1 MTLGYM
7 DLIDIY
13 RTFHS
18 KAAEYTLFSAAH
30 KAFSG
35 IDHIWG
41 HETSLGKFKK
51 IKIISNIFSN
61 HNAMRLEIS
70 YKKKK
75 KTAKSTEAKQYAVK
89 QTMNNRIKEEITKY
103 LEEIENKHNNTK
115 SVGCSR
121 SSSKREVYSDT
132 NLKNQQQ
139 EQSQT
144 T

>member
-1 MTLGYM
+1 
-7 DLIDIY
+7 
-13 RTFHS
+13 
-18 KAAEYTLFSAAH
+18 
-30 KAFSG
+30 
-35 IDHIWG
+35 
-41 HETSLGKFKK
+41 
-51 IKIISNIFSN
+51 
-61 HNAMRLEIS
+61 
-70 YKKKK
+70 
-75 KTAKSTEAKQYAVK
+75 
-89 QTMNNRIKEEITKY
+89 MNNRIKEEITKY

>member
-1 MTLGYM
+1 
-7 DLIDIY
+7 
-13 RTFHS
+13 
-18 KAAEYTLFSAAH
+18 
-30 KAFSG
+30 
-35 IDHIWG
+35 
-41 HETSLGKFKK
+41 
-51 IKIISNIFSN
+51 
-61 HNAMRLEIS
+61 MRLEIS

-75 KTAKSTEAKQYAVK
+75 KLQKVEAKQYAVK